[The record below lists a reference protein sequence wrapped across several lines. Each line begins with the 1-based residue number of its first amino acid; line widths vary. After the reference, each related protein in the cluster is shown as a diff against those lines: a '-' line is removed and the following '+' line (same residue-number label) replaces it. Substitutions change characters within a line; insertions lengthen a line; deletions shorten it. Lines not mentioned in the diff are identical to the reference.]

1 MKVRSK
7 GEGCSLG
14 LCVLINREAQGNKH
28 FSDVS
33 SQQGFYGVKLCRR
46 F

>member
-1 MKVRSK
+1 MKVQSK

-14 LCVLINREAQGNKH
+14 LCVLITKEAQGNKH

-33 SQQGFYGVKLCRR
+33 SQQGCYGVRLCRG